1 MKKEIGKK
9 ETNIMFHKT
18 GKEKQY
24 TTTRISL
31 AESWVNS
38 IGAFPED
45 RKVNVYL
52 LENKIIITKED
63 LTMEYN
69 EILYKKYKG
78 WRNQMEEL
86 LEDGIIDSLGGSVD
100 CGEGAVREDFTAWA
114 HLYEEIEFEDMLE
127 LERRYNYEFDKE
139 TW

>member
-1 MKKEIGKK
+1 MTKEIGKK

-69 EILYKKYKG
+69 EILYKKYKD
-78 WRNQMEEL
+78 WRNQMEEF
-86 LEDGIIDSLGGSVD
+86 LEDGVIDSIGGSID
-100 CGEGAVREDFTAWA
+100 CGEKTIREDFTAWA
-114 HLYEEIEFEDMLE
+114 NLGEEINFEEMLE
-127 LERRYNYEFDKE
+127 LEERYNEEFEKE